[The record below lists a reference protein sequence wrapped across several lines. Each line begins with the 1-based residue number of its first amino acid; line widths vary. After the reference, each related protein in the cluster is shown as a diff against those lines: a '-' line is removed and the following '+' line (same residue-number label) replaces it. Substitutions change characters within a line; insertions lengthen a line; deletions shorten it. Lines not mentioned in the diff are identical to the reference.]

1 MSKTKRHVFT
11 DDFKKEAVRLN
22 ATSGRTLPQVAED
35 LGVGLSSLC
44 AGNSSLMKL
53 IFYPVHMRM

>member
-11 DDFKKEAVRLN
+11 DDFKKEAVRLI

-35 LGVGLSSLC
+35 LGVGLSSLSRWKQQFNE
-44 AGNSSLMKL
+44 ADLLSG
-53 IFYPVHMRM
+53 